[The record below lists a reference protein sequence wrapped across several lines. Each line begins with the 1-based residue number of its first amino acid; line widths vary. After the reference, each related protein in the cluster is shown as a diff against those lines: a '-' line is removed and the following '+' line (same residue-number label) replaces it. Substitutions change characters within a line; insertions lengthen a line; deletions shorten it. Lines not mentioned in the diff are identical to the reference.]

1 MNSPVLPR
9 NRLSRP
15 HDRRALKSREALR
28 EALLALLDTRSFED
42 LTIKDITAA
51 AGVSY
56 PVFFRQFASKEDLLA
71 DVAASEVHGLLA
83 LGQPL
88 LDQGRRRKN
97 DLTDMC
103 LYVERHRALWKTLLT
118 AGAASVMRNEFARI
132 SAEIGN
138 SEPRSNPWLPVE
150 LASSFVAAGIFEIL
164 AWWLNQP
171 DDYPVG
177 NVVKILNALIARPL
191 TVPQD
196 IQLD

>member
-1 MNSPVLPR
+1 MNSPAVPR

-15 HDRRALKSREALR
+15 HDRRAMKSREALR
-28 EALLALLDTRSFED
+28 QALLALLNSRSFED
-42 LTIKDITAA
+42 ITIKDITSA

-56 PVFFRQFASKEDLLA
+56 PVFFRQFASKENLLEDL
-71 DVAASEVHGLLA
+71 AAREVHGLLA

-88 LDQGRRRKN
+88 VEPGRPKN
-97 DLTDMC
+97 DFIDMC
-103 LYVERHRALWKTLLT
+103 RYVEGHRALWKTLLT
-118 AGAASVMRNEFARI
+118 AGAASVMRSEFARI

-138 SEPRSNPWLPVE
+138 TEPRANPWLPVE

-171 DDYPVG
+171 EGYPVR
-177 NVVKILNALIARPL
+177 NVVKILIALVARPL

-196 IQLD
+196 VRLD